1 MYLVQRDQFVV
12 RLVGCDSSKADVGMV
27 QRSGRARL
35 AQKAFVRS
43 LARRTGAEEAFGQDF
58 DGDIAL
64 KASVAGRGRRH
75 PCRTAKLFE
84 RLVGP
89 DYLRMRSTLVHL

>member
-1 MYLVQRDQFVV
+1 MLGWF
-12 RLVGCDSSKADVGMV
+12 SEEAE
-27 QRSGRARL
+27 RASRR
-35 AQKAFVRS
+35 KHFVRS
-43 LARRTGAEEAFGQDF
+43 LARRTGAEEAFGQDS

-84 RLVGP
+84 QASPCLQLWP
-89 DYLRMRSTLVHL
+89 ILRQPVR